1 MKLSLP
7 TVLISLILHGV
18 LIALLWVYAKPATL
32 PEPPKVMQAI
42 LMTAPTGASRP
53 APPAAVAPEPAKAAP
68 PEPEKPKPVPPK
80 PQPKPELPK
89 PAPEKPKPVKPEPP
103 KKPVAEPQKPV
114 VNKPVP
120 TKPEVV
126 KPKPLPVEDDELI
139 AVEKESKRIADEQA
153 AARKQRE
160 AELRQKA
167 AAEALKAEA
176 DAIAAD
182 AANER
187 ARRMSAQIG
196 EFQLAINRKIKANW
210 RRPAA
215 VSGKLVT
222 ELRITLLPGGEVA
235 SVVVVKSSGSEAF
248 DESAK
253 DAVSRANPLPV
264 PADPALFRE
273 QFKVLLLKFK
283 PEE

>member
-1 MKLSLP
+1 MQAMLMS
-7 TVLISLILHGV
+7 
-18 LIALLWVYAKPATL
+18 APASMTTAS
-32 PEPPKVMQAI
+32 PEPA
-42 LMTAPTGASRP
+42 P
-53 APPAAVAPEPAKAAP
+53 APETPPLPKPLPEPAKPLPVA
-68 PEPEKPKPVPPK
+68 KPKPVLPPK
-80 PQPKPELPK
+80 PIAVIKPVPAK
-89 PAPEKPKPVKPEPP
+89 PAIKQPDAIKPKPVIEPP
-103 KKPVAEPQKPV
+103 
-114 VNKPVP
+114 
-120 TKPEVV
+120 
-126 KPKPLPVEDDELI
+126 DEEFAAI
-139 AVEKESKRIADEQA
+139 EKESKRISDEQA

-160 AELRQKA
+160 AEARQKA
-167 AAEALKAEA
+167 IADALKAEA
-176 DAIAAD
+176 DAIVAD

-196 EFQLAINRKIKANW
+196 EFQLAINRKIKSNW

-215 VSGKLVT
+215 VSGKLMT

-235 SVVVVKSSGSEAF
+235 SVVVVKSSGNEAF

-264 PADPALFRE
+264 PSDPALFRE

>member
-7 TVLISLILHGV
+7 EIIASIFLHGILV
-18 LIALLWVYAKPATL
+18 ALFWLYAKPAEL
-32 PEPPKVMQAI
+32 PEPPKVMQAM
-42 LMTAPTGASRP
+42 LMSAPSSTIAASPELAAEP
-53 APPAAVAPEPAKAAP
+53 APAPEPP
-68 PEPEKPKPVPPK
+68 LEVEPPK
-80 PQPKPELPK
+80 PTPPPK
-89 PAPEKPKPVKPEPP
+89 PAPQKPTPPKPE
-103 KKPVAEPQKPV
+103 
-114 VNKPVP
+114 PVP
-120 TKPEVV
+120 TKPVPVPKPLVTKPAPAKPDVV
-126 KPKPLPVEDDELI
+126 KPKPIIEPIDDELA
-139 AVEKESKRIADEQA
+139 AVEKESKRFADEQA

-160 AELRQKA
+160 TEARLKA
-167 AAEALKAEA
+167 AADALKAEA

-196 EFQLAINRKIKANW
+196 EFQLAINRKIKSNW

-235 SVVVVKSSGSEAF
+235 SVVVVKSSGNEAF

-264 PADPALFRE
+264 PSDPALFRE

>member
-7 TVLISLILHGV
+7 TVLASILLHGV
-18 LIALLWVYAKPATL
+18 LLALLWFYAKPASL
-32 PEPPKVMQAI
+32 PEPPKVMQAM
-42 LMTAPTGASRP
+42 LMSVPTRIATASP
-53 APPAAVAPEPAKAAP
+53 APATASETPTLPKPLPVPAKMPPPLPEPVKP
-68 PEPEKPKPVPPK
+68 LPVTKPKAVLP
-80 PQPKPELPK
+80 PK
-89 PAPEKPKPVKPEPP
+89 PAPAKPEIKQPD
-103 KKPVAEPQKPV
+103 
-114 VNKPVP
+114 
-120 TKPEVV
+120 VV
-126 KPKPLPVEDDELI
+126 KPKPVIEPPDEELVAI
-139 AVEKESKRIADEQA
+139 EKEFKRVSDEQA

-160 AELRQKA
+160 AEARQKA
-167 AAEALKAEA
+167 IADALKAEA

-196 EFQLAINRKIKANW
+196 EFQLAINRKIKSNW
-210 RRPAA
+210 RRPAT

-222 ELRITLLPGGEVA
+222 ELRITLMPGGEVA
-235 SVVVVKSSGSEAF
+235 SVVVVKSSGNDAF

-264 PADPALFRE
+264 PSDPALFRE